1 MKNLLL
7 IVFMTIGITSFSQTI
22 KKEDTTEICLPYT
35 VGKQIMLDLNK
46 LDSTTAILKLTE
58 GEVIELNKKID
69 LQQSVITTMEEKV
82 KTSETIIQ
90 KTNEKFQI
98 VDNINKDLTSD
109 NKKLKRKN
117 TIIQIVSAVI
127 IGALTQAD
135 KREIET
141 LIKKEIKD
149 FLGSSTAKQFEDKL
163 VERISKEMKRG
174 KLEKDVKELII
185 KSFREFYTIM
195 YQQRSFWESK
205 FKSS

>member
-1 MKNLLL
+1 M
-7 IVFMTIGITSFSQTI
+7 
-22 KKEDTTEICLPYT
+22 
-35 VGKQIMLDLNK
+35 
-46 LDSTTAILKLTE
+46 
-58 GEVIELNKKID
+58 
-69 LQQSVITTMEEKV
+69 
-82 KTSETIIQ
+82 
-90 KTNEKFQI
+90 
-98 VDNINKDLTSD
+98 
-109 NKKLKRKN
+109 
-117 TIIQIVSAVI
+117 
-127 IGALTQAD
+127 ALTQAD

-163 VERISKEMKRG
+163 VERISKEMKGG

>member
-1 MKNLLL
+1 M
-7 IVFMTIGITSFSQTI
+7 
-22 KKEDTTEICLPYT
+22 
-35 VGKQIMLDLNK
+35 
-46 LDSTTAILKLTE
+46 
-58 GEVIELNKKID
+58 
-69 LQQSVITTMEEKV
+69 
-82 KTSETIIQ
+82 
-90 KTNEKFQI
+90 
-98 VDNINKDLTSD
+98 
-109 NKKLKRKN
+109 
-117 TIIQIVSAVI
+117 
-127 IGALTQAD
+127 ALTQAD

-149 FLGSSTAKQFEDKL
+149 FMGSSTAKQFEDKL

>member
-1 MKNLLL
+1 M
-7 IVFMTIGITSFSQTI
+7 
-22 KKEDTTEICLPYT
+22 
-35 VGKQIMLDLNK
+35 
-46 LDSTTAILKLTE
+46 
-58 GEVIELNKKID
+58 
-69 LQQSVITTMEEKV
+69 
-82 KTSETIIQ
+82 
-90 KTNEKFQI
+90 
-98 VDNINKDLTSD
+98 
-109 NKKLKRKN
+109 
-117 TIIQIVSAVI
+117 
-127 IGALTQAD
+127 ALTQAD

-149 FLGSSTAKQFEDKL
+149 FLGSSTTKQFEDKL